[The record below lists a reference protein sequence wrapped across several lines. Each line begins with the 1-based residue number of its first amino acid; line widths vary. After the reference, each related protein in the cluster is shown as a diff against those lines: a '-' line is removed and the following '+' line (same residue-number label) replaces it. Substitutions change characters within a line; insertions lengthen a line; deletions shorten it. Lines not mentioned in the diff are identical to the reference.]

1 MIICGWS
8 LNMIVLFVF
17 RLILLANFVTL
28 ILFPMGSPLILLIL
42 HNGLLSSKL
51 GNSGHHR
58 HLEWSFLWAPPTDIA
73 ISPFFNDFLSSKP
86 GNSGHH
92 RGIWNGLSYGVPTD
106 IGPPWWHWSHIW
118 YMIFFL
124 STNHSLSSINF
135 WICFHQI
142 LKEFF
147 LNKGCQFEIV
157 MKIIL

>member
-1 MIICGWS
+1 MIT
-8 LNMIVLFVF
+8 
-17 RLILLANFVTL
+17 ILTHPFLK
-28 ILFPMGSPLILLIL
+28 ISS
-42 HNGLLSSKL
+42 LLSSKL
-51 GNSGHHR
+51 WNSGHHR

-124 STNHSLSSINF
+124 SSTEMIMLML
-135 WICFHQI
+135 CFYRRRF
-142 LKEFF
+142 LKRIKVLKLF
-147 LNKGCQFEIV
+147 LLIV
-157 MKIIL
+157 FQND

>member
-1 MIICGWS
+1 MIT
-8 LNMIVLFVF
+8 
-17 RLILLANFVTL
+17 ILTHPFLK
-28 ILFPMGSPLILLIL
+28 ISS
-42 HNGLLSSKL
+42 LLSSKL
-51 GNSGHHR
+51 WNSGHHR
-58 HLEWSFLWAPPTDIA
+58 HLEWSFLWAPPTYIA

-118 YMIFFL
+118 YMIFFSQL
-124 STNHSLSSINF
+124 ITAYQVSIF
-135 WICFHQI
+135 EYVFIK
-142 LKEFF
+142 LRFF